1 MATSDALYSALKT
14 EIDKEAAAANS
25 IAQEVR
31 AAKAGN
37 PEKVADKYVS
47 KTPLEE
53 VPENVREIVE
63 KFREGEKK
71 VLATL
76 DAQRNKAREAVVK
89 SLPAAMSPEDKTAKE
104 AAYKGHAD
112 KFKGFRKSLVDLDA
126 SEEQLAALPKLLTLG
141 GGSSSGAN
149 AGTGRPKPRFSE
161 ITLDGHSVAK
171 TVDGKRVCTPT
182 VLAEKINSQHS
193 NDENWQKVNSAEIV
207 DLVLAQDAEVSGP
220 VTLTSFRGQHTIVL
234 TPKDKNA

>member
-37 PEKVADKYVS
+37 PDKVAAKYVS
-47 KTPLEE
+47 KTPVEE
-53 VPENVREIVE
+53 VPDNVREIVE

-71 VLATL
+71 ILATL
-76 DAQRNKAREAVVK
+76 DAQRTKAEKAVK
-89 SLPAAMSPEDKTAKE
+89 DSLPQAMSPEDLTAKTA
-104 AAYKGHAD
+104 AHKGHAD

-141 GGSSSGAN
+141 GGTSNGST
-149 AGTGRPKPRFSE
+149 GTGRPKPRFAE

-207 DLVLAQDAEVSGP
+207 DLVLAQDAEVSSQ
-220 VTLTSFRGQHTIVL
+220 VTLTSFRGQHNIVL